1 MSGEHASALLVEI
14 TDEIG
19 KELEQKVDVI
29 GDEMIAELKPI
40 ADALT
45 EQLTG
50 LQNQLNKLKLEL
62 RKMYKNNALYMQ
74 DINDVC
80 NNAVSDF
87 M

>member
-50 LQNQLNKLKLEL
+50 LQDQLNKLKLEL

-74 DINDVC
+74 DINNVC